1 MAMGIA
7 KAKAKTKVMAK
18 SKAKARLR
26 ILSANGRRDSR
37 RAAVRELNGFAEE
50 TGARPVSAKTATA
63 KEIEGLVRVL
73 QRRMQTDEQAARLRA
88 TVESWVRHG
97 GSFSV
102 PLENAPDPEAPPAPL
117 EQHRLL
123 LRGFRLE
130 SKAFMLTFNS
140 LMFILADWVAF
151 RDHIKKLHTDCGAA
165 AWAACQE
172 RSDEPG
178 PGMAKALGSPLDP
191 HKQSKPFFF

>member
-1 MAMGIA
+1 MAMGTATA
-7 KAKAKTKVMAK
+7 KAKAKARAKTK
-18 SKAKARLR
+18 KAKARPRAR
-26 ILSANGRRDSR
+26 IVAANERRDSR
-37 RAAVRELNGFAEE
+37 RAAVRELNGFAKE

-130 SKAFMLTFNS
+130 SKAFTLTFNS

-151 RDHIKKLHTDCGAA
+151 RDHVKKLRADCGAA

-172 RSDEPG
+172 RSEEPG
-178 PGMAKALGSPLDP
+178 PGMAKTLCSPLDP
-191 HKQSKPFFF
+191 RKQSKP

>member
-7 KAKAKTKVMAK
+7 KAKAKTKVKAK

-73 QRRMQTDEQAARLRA
+73 
-88 TVESWVRHG
+88 
-97 GSFSV
+97 
-102 PLENAPDPEAPPAPL
+102 
-117 EQHRLL
+117 
-123 LRGFRLE
+123 
-130 SKAFMLTFNS
+130 
-140 LMFILADWVAF
+140 
-151 RDHIKKLHTDCGAA
+151 
-165 AWAACQE
+165 
-172 RSDEPG
+172 
-178 PGMAKALGSPLDP
+178 
-191 HKQSKPFFF
+191 